1 MVLKD
6 DNLGLGAKGLQHD
19 QCTGLDAFQ
28 GLLDS
33 LNGKA
38 KGQATGQEQIYQK
51 TKPAVYEGL
60 GKKGI
65 RFVSGGFLEGREQ
78 EERVKHPAKIV
89 VPLNDERFSKA
100 KLNNQPVQSRLECD
114 YPYNAPQRANS
125 GKKDRLT
132 STKSILDEPVAQ
144 EYGPHSGNDSAPE
157 AQRKRKAVRK
167 LKRRKVKEIR
177 RAAQSDV
184 PHILPTMSLK
194 EPAHSPIMAAA
205 TNHLDPQA
213 GLRLGG
219 RHAVR
224 QKYIRHKKM
233 AMMDSKAMNEV
244 SQTVKLPEAN
254 CYELTTGVVN

>member
-19 QCTGLDAFQ
+19 LCTGLDAFQ
-28 GLLDS
+28 VLLDS

-38 KGQATGQEQIYQK
+38 KGQATTHEPIYQE

-65 RFVSGGFLEGREQ
+65 RFVSGGFLKGREQ
-78 EERVKHPAKIV
+78 EERAWHPVKRIV
-89 VPLNDERFSKA
+89 SLSDEQLVEA
-100 KLNNQPVQSRLECD
+100 KLSDLPVQSRLACEH
-114 YPYNAPQRANS
+114 NAPQRENS
-125 GKKDRLT
+125 RKKDRPN
-132 STKSILDEPVAQ
+132 STESALDGPVTKVDGA
-144 EYGPHSGNDSAPE
+144 HSGNDSGLDSGLE

-167 LKRRKVKEIR
+167 LRRRKEKEIR

-184 PHILPTMSLK
+184 PDVLPTMSLK
-194 EPAHSPIMAAA
+194 EPVPSPVIAAA
-205 TNHLDPQA
+205 TNHLDPNA

-219 RHAVR
+219 RHAIR

-244 SQTVKLPEAN
+244 SQTVKVPETK
-254 CYELTTGVVN
+254 C